1 MAGEE
6 DLSRLSSRLYK
17 KSHKS
22 QVVRFDFV
30 TTMTPSPTETGMD
43 KDAIIASLVDETR
56 KLQATVNT
64 LQQKIAHGESFD
76 TVRTDMNEILSF

>member
-17 KSHKS
+17 KES

-76 TVRTDMNEILSF
+76 TVRTDMNEI